1 MDIAEP
7 VGQIFKHYTKMKR
20 VDSKPVLTKGTRSNQ
35 PDKMYTTVQCTAEWR
50 LCCWAAAA
58 LQHCRLGHWP
68 GSRCDSIVSPIS
80 SCPIS
85 LPIVPSAH
93 PSSPSSMKYT
103 YFFRVP
109 TRPRHCCCV
118 QSWCTSTHHLH
129 LSISPLSVRGAV
141 EPFPVNIIFAAT
153 THGR

>member
-80 SCPIS
+80 SCHIS

-93 PSSPSSMKYT
+93 PSSPSVQLNEVHI
-103 YFFRVP
+103 FFP
-109 TRPRHCCCV
+109 GPD
-118 QSWCTSTHHLH
+118 SASALLLCTELVHLH
-129 LSISPLSVRGAV
+129 PPSPSLHLPLSVRGAV
-141 EPFPVNIIFAAT
+141 EQWSHSP
-153 THGR
+153 